1 MNRKFVVIAGVL
13 GALAVGL
20 GAFGAHS
27 LKSLLSAYQLGI
39 FKTGIQY
46 HFYHTF
52 AILCLA
58 ILGQFST
65 YKSLQKACWFFT
77 FGIVLFSGSLYLL
90 ATKDILGL
98 NSFTLILGPLTPIG
112 GVLFLIGWGLIISTG
127 LQLKKPNAD

>member
-65 YKSLQKACWFFT
+65 YKYLQKACWFFS

-98 NSFTLILGPLTPIG
+98 NSITSILGPLTPIG